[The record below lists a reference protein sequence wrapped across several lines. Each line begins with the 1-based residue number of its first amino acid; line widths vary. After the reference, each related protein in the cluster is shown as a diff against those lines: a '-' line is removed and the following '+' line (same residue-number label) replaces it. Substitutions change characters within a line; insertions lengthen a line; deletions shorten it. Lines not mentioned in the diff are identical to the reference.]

1 MLKSMTGYGRAAL
14 SELDCEFTLEV
25 RAVNHR
31 YLDVN
36 VRTPRIMSFAEDTI
50 KSVMA
55 KRLSRGKIDAFLTV
69 DTRGADVVKISLN
82 KSVAQSY
89 YNALLEMK
97 KEFGLLGEPNITTLA
112 RMPDIFTTEREQL
125 DAEAVT
131 EVITRLVNAAVDEL
145 ELMRAREGERLC
157 ASIFESIAQIEI
169 IADKIEERTP
179 VVVTEYRT
187 RLETRLRDILDNIT
201 VDETRLLT
209 EVAIFADKIANNEEL
224 VRLRSHLA
232 ELKALLNHNTA
243 QGRKV
248 DFLIQELNRE
258 ANTVGSKGN
267 DATLSRIV
275 VDLKAEI
282 EKIREQVQNLE

>member
-1 MLKSMTGYGRAAL
+1 MLRSMTGYGRAAL
-14 SELDCEFTLEV
+14 SELGCEFTLEV

-31 YLDVN
+31 YLDVS
-36 VRTPRIMSFAEDTI
+36 VRTPRIMSFAEDAI
-50 KSVMA
+50 KSVVA

-82 KSVAQSY
+82 KPVAHSY

-97 KEFGLLGEPNITTLA
+97 NELGLAGELNIVTLA
-112 RMPDIFTTEREQL
+112 KMPDVFVTEREQL

-131 EVITRLVNAAVDEL
+131 EVITRLVNTAVDEL
-145 ELMRAREGERLC
+145 ELMRSREGERLC
-157 ASIFESIAQIEI
+157 TSILESITQIEVLSS
-169 IADKIEERTP
+169 KIEERSP
-179 VVVTEYRT
+179 VVVAEYRSK
-187 RLETRLRDILDNIT
+187 LESRLRELLDNIT

-224 VRLRSHLA
+224 VRLRSHLT
-232 ELKALLNHNTA
+232 ELKTLLNQSGA

-267 DATLSRIV
+267 DAALSRIV